1 MSGMIGRSGRKS
13 KSTEQEVLEKLS
25 LLDDLF
31 FIKLEE
37 ALIDGKSWALKL
49 FASHRIPKPTTEI
62 QTSTIEETPLFE
74 IIYKST
80 AEIEL
85 DNNNKLNKYDEQN

>member
-13 KSTEQEVLEKLS
+13 KTTEQEVLEKLS

-49 FASHRIPKPTTEI
+49 FASHRIPKPTMEI
-62 QTSTIEETPLFE
+62 QTSTIEETPLFN
-74 IIYKST
+74 IVYKNT
-80 AEIEL
+80 EEIEL
-85 DNNNKLNKYDEQN
+85 DNNNKLNKYDGEN

>member
-1 MSGMIGRSGRKS
+1 MIGRSGRKS

-49 FASHRIPKPTTEI
+49 FASHRIPKPTMEI
-62 QTSTIEETPLFE
+62 QTSIIEETPLFN
-74 IIYKST
+74 IVYKNT
-80 AEIEL
+80 EEIEL
-85 DNNNKLNKYDEQN
+85 ENNNKINKYDEQN